1 MSNIRKIFDRLK
13 ETYSLDLNAFKS
25 KVTVNYADLDT
36 TELILKTQRGELIAF
51 EHLVKRYEKMVYSL
65 AYQMLNNH
73 DDADDV
79 LQDAFIKVYKSVMNL
94 KNPSAFLTWLHRIV
108 VNLSIDFSR
117 KKSRRLALSDNSEE
131 IDQELPIMTL
141 WPDNPESDY
150 KNNEL
155 MELIQEAVMELPP
168 RQRAVII
175 LHEVKG
181 YSKKEIGDILKCPQG
196 TVRSNLHYAREKL
209 KKRLEKYVSS

>member
-1 MSNIRKIFDRLK
+1 MRLREK
-13 ETYSLDLNAFKS
+13 FEQLKSKLSLDLTILKAKGFQDY
-25 KVTVNYADLDT
+25 TICDT
-36 TELILKTQRGELIAF
+36 TELILKTQRGELGAF

-65 AYQMLNNH
+65 AFQMLNNH

-79 LQDAFIKVYKSVMNL
+79 LQDAFIKVYKSLVNL
-94 KNPSAFLTWLHRIV
+94 KNPAAFLTWLHRIV

-117 KKSRRLALSDNSEE
+117 KKSRRIALNDDNEDVEDEIPLMALWTSD
-131 IDQELPIMTL
+131 
-141 WPDNPESDY
+141 PEAMY
-150 KNNEL
+150 KNRE
-155 MELIQEAVMELPP
+155 MMQLIQDAVMDLPP

-181 YSKKEIGDILKCPQG
+181 YSKKEIGRILKCPQG

-209 KKRLEKYVSS
+209 KKKLEKHVP